1 MLFGAVWFLTSRRTK
16 GKAGE
21 LMVGLVLRGLGS
33 REYRVLNNIYL
44 PLPDGTTS
52 RAETYICSE
61 QMYARR
67 ELAIRYRDFAPDWDL
82 AAKEGRR

>member
-1 MLFGAVWFLTSRRTK
+1 MITVEIVVAAMLFGAVWFLTSRRTK
-16 GKAGE
+16 GRAGE

-52 RAETYICSE
+52 QIDHIVVS
-61 QMYARR
+61 
-67 ELAIRYRDFAPDWDL
+67 RYVG
-82 AAKEGRR
+82 KEGQVCIASRG